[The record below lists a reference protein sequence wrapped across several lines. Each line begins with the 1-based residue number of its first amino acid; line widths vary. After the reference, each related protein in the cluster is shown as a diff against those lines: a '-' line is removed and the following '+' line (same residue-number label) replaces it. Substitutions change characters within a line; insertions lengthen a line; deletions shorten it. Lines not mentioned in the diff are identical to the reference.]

1 MRQSSEKPD
10 LLTTDA
16 TENQAAPKAA
26 VPPQSDLSPA
36 EALQLRQEKL
46 AAIRQAVEN
55 GAYDSEALLE
65 KALARMRKTID
76 LSDDSSDILS

>member
-16 TENQAAPKAA
+16 TENQAAADAA
-26 VPPQSDLSPA
+26 VPPQSDLSTV

-55 GAYDSEALLE
+55 GTYDSDALLA
-65 KALARMRKTID
+65 KALARMLQKID
-76 LSDDSSDILS
+76 LSDDSSEILP